1 MSSDLS
7 ENGAHHS
14 VLLFPT
20 IKNTNST
27 ANSQVKYLYLYC
39 LAQQRFLL
47 VEQFN
52 TLPQPLNAGTVI
64 PFCSRL
70 SVFQE

>member
-1 MSSDLS
+1 MSSDLCV
-7 ENGAHHS
+7 NGAHHS
-14 VLLFPT
+14 VMLFQT
-20 IKNTNST
+20 IQYFNST

-52 TLPQPLNAGTVI
+52 TVPRPLNVGTVI

-70 SVFQE
+70 SIFQE